1 VPCRGAR
8 ADKRARRG
16 DGVVDPVLLQGAFR
30 VGFVI
35 LILSLLVL
43 PFEDPSSA
51 EFVAAL
57 LAVIVGL
64 LFVAIVTVLA
74 RSSLP
79 PPPRSSARNSVD
91 KATGKPYYVT
101 KSEEAARSGTAKPGT
116 TSYNGPDSRSG
127 GNR

>member
-1 VPCRGAR
+1 
-8 ADKRARRG
+8 
-16 DGVVDPVLLQGAFR
+16 VDPVLLQGAFR

-101 KSEEAARSGTAKPGT
+101 KSEEAAGSGAAKPGT

>member
-1 VPCRGAR
+1 
-8 ADKRARRG
+8 
-16 DGVVDPVLLQGAFR
+16 VDPVLLQSAFR

-35 LILSLLVL
+35 LILALLVL

-57 LAVIVGL
+57 LAVVVGL
-64 LFVAIVTVLA
+64 VFVTIVTVLA

-91 KATGKPYYVT
+91 KAT
-101 KSEEAARSGTAKPGT
+101 ENA
-116 TSYNGPDSRSG
+116 YNGPDSRSG
-127 GNR
+127 GDR

>member
-1 VPCRGAR
+1 M
-8 ADKRARRG
+8 
-16 DGVVDPVLLQGAFR
+16 DPVLLRSAFR

-35 LILSLLVL
+35 LFLAALVL

-57 LAVIVGL
+57 LALVVGL
-64 LFVAIVTVLA
+64 IFVAIVTLLA

-91 KATGKPYYVT
+91 KATGK
-101 KSEEAARSGTAKPGT
+101 
-116 TSYNGPDSRSG
+116 SYNEPDSRSG
-127 GNR
+127 GDS